1 MPKLLPLLFL
11 LACAPLH
18 AQVYKWVD
26 SQGNVQYSD
35 QPPASAK
42 GTKKLNV
49 NPQPSAAPVSKEASP
64 KAAKT
69 TAEKEMEFRK
79 RHVESEEAK
88 AKEAKAEADAKI
100 RQQNCAQAR
109 GQLRALQ
116 EGRRIVKYND
126 AGERVFLDD
135 QARPEET
142 ARAQKAVDDW
152 CK

>member
-26 SQGNVQYSD
+26 AAGNVQYSD

-42 GTKKLNV
+42 GTKKLSAD
-49 NPQPSAAPVSKEASP
+49 PQPSAAPVNKESSP

-69 TAEKEMEFRK
+69 MADKEMEFRK
-79 RHVESEEAK
+79 RRVESEEAK
-88 AKEAKAEADAKI
+88 AKQAKADADAKV

-109 GQLRALQ
+109 GQLRSLQ
-116 EGRRIVKYND
+116 EGRRIVKFND

-142 ARAQKAVDDW
+142 ARAQKSVDDW